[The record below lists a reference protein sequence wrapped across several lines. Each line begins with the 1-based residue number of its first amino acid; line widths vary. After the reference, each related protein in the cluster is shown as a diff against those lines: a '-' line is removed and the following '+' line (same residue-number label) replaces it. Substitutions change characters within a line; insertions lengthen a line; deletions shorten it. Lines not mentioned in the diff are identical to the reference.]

1 MEKVMKAYKGSF
13 KKRNGEIRNMLF
25 ARIDELP
32 DSFLEEK
39 IIGSGSERTYPDGM
53 ELVYDLEVD
62 NFRVFN
68 WSTVEEPVKEIRIDQ
83 NYFN

>member
-1 MEKVMKAYKGSF
+1 MKVYKGSF

-32 DSFLEEK
+32 DNFLEEK
-39 IIGSGSERTYPDGM
+39 IIGSGVAKNYPDGM
-53 ELVYDLEVD
+53 ELVFDLEAD

-68 WSTVEEPVKEIRIDQ
+68 WKTLEQPVKEIVVDKS
-83 NYFN
+83 YFN